1 MNHPLLALTSG
12 ELQRLAGC
20 VRALSDPPGDA
31 ALSQHQIA
39 SDRPELREALI
50 AWLQEWNR
58 LGGSN
63 ASLALAIN
71 LLLTQRQGQSGGTAE
86 LVWSGPYGGAGD
98 ITRDQAVL
106 IREMVERCEQRL
118 LITTYNIWRGG
129 FITEL
134 LERIQQ
140 RLEVCPGLQA
150 RMVVNI
156 PRPKGSRVVAD
167 QLRQAFVQKTWSPLW
182 DPRRP
187 RPSGYFDPRSLA
199 LGRDRPAVFHVKCCV
214 ADTELL
220 VTSANLSES
229 AQYDNCELGLHF
241 PDGGSSPGTSRAEAV
256 WNHFDRLIHRQPPVL
271 VPIEEPLSSPGPS
284 DHAYR

>member
-1 MNHPLLALTSG
+1 MSEPLLALTSG
-12 ELQRLAGC
+12 ELQRLAAC
-20 VRALSDPPGDA
+20 LRALPELPGEA

-39 SDRPELREALI
+39 GDRLELRQALI
-50 AWLQEWNR
+50 TWLQDWNR

-63 ASLALAIN
+63 ASLALTIQ
-71 LLLTQRQGQSGGTAE
+71 LLLTQRKGQASECAE
-86 LVWSGPYGGAGD
+86 LVWSGPHGGAGD

-118 LITTYNIWRGG
+118 LLTTFNIWRGG

-134 LERIQQ
+134 LERIQR
-140 RLEVCPGLQA
+140 RLEASPGMQA

-167 QLRQAFVQKTWSPLW
+167 QLRQAFVEKTWSQLW
-182 DPRRP
+182 DPHRP

-199 LGRDRPAVFHVKCCV
+199 LGRERPAVFHVKCCV
-214 ADTELL
+214 ADAELL
-220 VTSANLSES
+220 VTSANLSDS

-241 PDGGSSPGTSRAEAV
+241 PDAGPSPGTSRAAAV
-256 WNHFDRLIHRQPPVL
+256 WHHFDRLIHRQPPVL
-271 VPIEEPLSSPGPS
+271 VPIEEPLTLLGPP
-284 DHAYR
+284 DHADR

>member
-1 MNHPLLALTSG
+1 MSQPLLALTSG
-12 ELQRLAGC
+12 ELQRLAAC

-39 SDRPELREALI
+39 SDRPELRETLI

-58 LGGSN
+58 IGGSN
-63 ASLALAIN
+63 ASLELTIN
-71 LLLTQRQGQSGGTAE
+71 LLLTQRQGQTSGSAE
-86 LVWSGPYGGAGD
+86 LVWSGPHGAAGD

-118 LITTYNIWRGG
+118 LITTFNIWRGG

-156 PRPKGSRVVAD
+156 PRQKGSTVVAD
-167 QLRQAFVQKTWSPLW
+167 QLRQAFVQNTWSQLW
-182 DPRRP
+182 DPHRP
-187 RPSGYFDPRSLA
+187 RPSGFFDPRSLA

-214 ADTELL
+214 ADAELL

-229 AQYDNCELGLHF
+229 AQYDNCELGIHF
-241 PDGGSSPGTSRAEAV
+241 PHGGPSPGASRAEAV
-256 WNHFDRLIHRQPPVL
+256 WKHFDRLIHRQPPVL
-271 VPIEEPLSSPGPS
+271 VPIEAPLNPLAPPGHVVP
-284 DHAYR
+284 